1 MLRRTPVADV
11 SGGDLIVFVGMLA
24 GVCVAGVGIVRDAL
38 ADRHRPIVVPADP
51 PEDVSRAA

>member
-1 MLRRTPVADV
+1 MADV